1 MARKRR
7 LGVSK
12 EGEEVEKQKV
22 LIEDTRPCPH
32 CGNEI
37 KISWTRVTKVEPI
50 KGNYE
55 HRLVLE
61 KSREEGLEKHL
72 K

>member
-1 MARKRR
+1 MAKKR
-7 LGVSK
+7 LAVSK
-12 EGEEVEKQKV
+12 EEEEEVEKQKV
-22 LIEDTRPCPH
+22 LIEETRPCPH
-32 CGNEI
+32 CGKEI

-50 KGNYE
+50 RGNYE

-61 KSREEGLEKHL
+61 RSLEEGLEKHL